1 MTSLHSS
8 TAAPMH
14 DAMHSRSSRPPEASA
29 HYALVARAIGY
40 LRDHQPDQPGLPEL
54 ARALGSSES
63 HLQRVF
69 SAWAGVSPKRFLQI
83 LTRQHAI
90 AALRDQASVLEASLS
105 AGLSGPGRLH
115 DLTVSCD
122 AMTPGEVASGGAGL
136 RLRCGVGQT
145 PFGSACIAW
154 GERGI
159 CHLCFQVQDAA
170 DSHEDLRR
178 EWPGAEIQVDDD
190 GARQL
195 LARIFSHPLKP
206 GRLHV
211 LLRGTNFQVKVWE
224 ALLSLAP
231 GDLVSYQ
238 QLGAI
243 AGTGEAH
250 RAVGSALARNR
261 IAYLIPCHRVIRQ
274 SGDWGNYRWGLERK
288 LAMHVWEAHR

>member
-1 MTSLHSS
+1 MLN
-8 TAAPMH
+8 
-14 DAMHSRSSRPPEASA
+14 AMHSANSGPPEASA
-29 HYALVARAIGY
+29 HYALVARAIDC
-40 LRDHQPDQPGLPEL
+40 LRTHQPDQPGLPEL

-83 LTRQHAI
+83 LTRQYAI

-122 AMTPGEVASGGAGL
+122 AMTPGEIASGGAGL
-136 RLRCGVGQT
+136 RLHCGVGET
-145 PFGSACIAW
+145 PFGSAFIAW

-159 CHLCFQVQDAA
+159 CHLSFQAQSDG
-170 DSHEDLRR
+170 DSHADFRR
-178 EWPGAEIQVDDD
+178 EWPRAAIQRDDE

-195 LARIFSHPLKP
+195 LAHVFSQPLQR

-231 GDLVSYQ
+231 GDLASYQ
-238 QLGAI
+238 QLGAL

-288 LAMHVWEAHR
+288 LAMHIWEAQG

>member
-1 MTSLHSS
+1 
-8 TAAPMH
+8 
-14 DAMHSRSSRPPEASA
+14 
-29 HYALVARAIGY
+29 LVARAIGY

-69 SAWAGVSPKRFLQI
+69 SAWAGISPKRFLQI

-90 AALRDQASVLEASLS
+90 AALRDQASVLEASLQ

-122 AMTPGEVASGGAGL
+122 AMTPGEIASGGEGL
-136 RLRCGVGQT
+136 HLRCGMGET
-145 PFGSACIAW
+145 PFGRAFIAW

-159 CHLCFQVQDAA
+159 CHLSFQPQTDA
-170 DSHEDLRR
+170 DSHEDFCR
-178 EWPGAEIQVDDD
+178 EWPGAAIQRDNE

-195 LARIFSHPLKP
+195 LAQVFSQPLQR
-206 GRLHV
+206 GRLHF

-231 GDLVSYQ
+231 GELVSYQ
-238 QLGAI
+238 QLSAL

-288 LAMHVWEAHR
+288 LAMHIWEAQG